1 MMIFTGL
8 IAGTLLGFVLQRGGL
23 CFHSMFASAG
33 RGDTRLLRGWLLGV
47 GIGSVLLSL
56 LYLSSAY
63 GGLNEG
69 LAFRPVR
76 NILGGLLIGVGMAVA
91 RSCAS
96 GLFYK
101 LGTGMLG
108 AGAGIA
114 GWILGEYAAS
124 RISYDGFLGTTA
136 LGGGE
141 EGTFAGVLGLPR
153 LVVSIIVLVLAISV
167 CRLLVRRKRADLDS
181 DSQTDSGAYDSS
193 QPDHRWGWQ
202 RTGVA
207 LGVVLVLGWVLA
219 GAGGAG
225 YGPSTVGATASVVA
239 GSPNWWLIAFLAGLV
254 PGGNLGARVSGDL
267 RVRGE
272 QPVRYAQLAA
282 GGVLLGA
289 GGWIGGGCNLGH
301 GLSGVA
307 QLNVASWVA
316 VLAMALGV
324 IVSRRLLDA
333 RRTGARGSR
342 ESMAR

>member
-1 MMIFTGL
+1 MALMLLTGL
-8 IAGTLLGFVLQRGGL
+8 VAGILLGFVLQRGGL

-47 GIGSVLLSL
+47 GIGSVGLSL

-76 NILGGLLIGVGMAVA
+76 NILGGLIIGIGMAVA

-108 AGAGIA
+108 AGVGIVA
-114 GWILGEYAAS
+114 WILGEYLAS
-124 RISYDGFLGTTA
+124 RISYTGFVGTTA

-141 EGTFAGVLGLPR
+141 QATFAGVLGLPR
-153 LVVSIIVLVLAISV
+153 LVTSIILLVLAIGV
-167 CRLLVRRKRADLDS
+167 CLLLRRGRADLDS
-181 DSQTDSGAYDSS
+181 DPPAGSGAYDST
-193 QPDHRWGWQ
+193 QPDHRWSWQ

-219 GAGGAG
+219 GIGGAG
-225 YGPSTVGATASVVA
+225 YGPSTVGATASVVV
-239 GSPNWWLIAFLAGLV
+239 GSPSWWLIAFLVGLV

-267 RVRGE
+267 WVRGE
-272 QPVRYAQLAA
+272 QPVRYGQLAA

-289 GGWIGGGCNLGH
+289 GGWIGGGCNIGH

-316 VLAMALGV
+316 VAAMAIGV
-324 IVSRRLLDA
+324 IVTRRLLDA
-333 RRTGARGSR
+333 RRPGAR
-342 ESMAR
+342 EKVAV

>member
-1 MMIFTGL
+1 MALMLLTGL
-8 IAGTLLGFVLQRGGL
+8 VAGILLGFVLQRGGL
-23 CFHSMFASAG
+23 CFHSMFAGAG

-47 GIGSVLLSL
+47 GIGSVGLSL

-76 NILGGLLIGVGMAVA
+76 NIVGGLIIGIGMAVA

-108 AGAGIA
+108 AGVGIV
-114 GWILGEYAAS
+114 GWILGEYLAS
-124 RISYDGFLGTTA
+124 RISYTGFVATTT

-153 LVVSIIVLVLAISV
+153 LVTSIILLVLVVGL
-167 CRLLVRRKRADLDS
+167 CLLLLRLERTELDR
-181 DSQTDSGAYDSS
+181 DAGTDHGVYDST
-193 QPDHRWGWQ
+193 QPDRRWGWQ
-202 RTGVA
+202 RTGAA

-225 YGPSTVGATASVVA
+225 YGPSTVGATVSTVA
-239 GSPNWWLIAFLAGLV
+239 GSPSWWLIAFLVGLV
-254 PGGNLGARVSGDL
+254 PGGHLGARVGGEVW
-267 RVRGE
+267 VRGE
-272 QPVRYAQLAA
+272 QSVRYAQLAT

-289 GGWIGGGCNLGH
+289 GGWIAGGCNIGH

-307 QLNVASWVA
+307 QLDVASWVA
-316 VLAMALGV
+316 VAAMAAGV
-324 IVSRRLLDA
+324 IVTRRLLDA
-333 RRTGARGSR
+333 RRPGTRARV
-342 ESMAR
+342 AA